1 MDATVVNSIFYNI
14 QTSSKTMDYILHMD
28 DSQCEEIVNFC
39 NIQREVKMG
48 VDYIYLIY

>member
-1 MDATVVNSIFYNI
+1 
-14 QTSSKTMDYILHMD
+14 MDYILHMD

-48 VDYIYLIY
+48 VYNSLFSTLQL